1 MRSAARK
8 TGCGASI
15 RRNGTVLRLAGP
27 TCAGGGSAS
36 ASIPVGIFR
45 TMAGIEATAPP
56 APPRRETRLSRLS
69 ENRHALGLMMVT
81 PAVLL
86 LAVFLAY
93 PFVLGT
99 WLSLTDS
106 TIGKA
111 GRFIGMANF
120 RYLLGDPVFR
130 LVTFNTTLYAVV
142 AVLLKLVLG
151 FLLALLVNREF
162 VGKRFVRA
170 AMLLPYIVPTSLSAL
185 VFYWLYDG
193 TFSVFTWMLRSAG
206 LVSGFINYLGDPNL
220 ARASMIA
227 ANVWR
232 GIPFF
237 AIGLLAGLQTVSP
250 TLYEA
255 ADIDGAG
262 PWQKLWFITWPVLLP
277 LTVVVTVFS
286 TIMTVG
292 DFQLIWIVTKGGPA
306 NATHLF
312 GTLAYQRAVQG
323 GFIGEGAAIS
333 GFVLPVLL
341 VCVIVS
347 FYYLRRE

>member
-1 MRSAARK
+1 MARANAAQ
-8 TGCGASI
+8 T
-15 RRNGTVLRLAGP
+15 
-27 TCAGGGSAS
+27 
-36 ASIPVGIFR
+36 
-45 TMAGIEATAPP
+45 TAPR
-56 APPRRETRLSRLS
+56 ADGLLARLS
-69 ENRHALGLMMVT
+69 ENRHVLGILMVG
-81 PAVLL
+81 PAVVLL
-86 LAVFLAY
+86 GVFLAY
-93 PFVLGT
+93 PFMLGI
-99 WLSLTDS
+99 WLSLTNS
-106 TIGKA
+106 TIAKA
-111 GRFIGMANF
+111 GEFVGLFNYT
-120 RYLLGDPVFR
+120 YLVTDPIFR
-130 LVTFNTTLYAVV
+130 LVAFNTSLYGVV
-142 AVLLKLVLG
+142 AVAVKLLLG

-162 VGKRFVRA
+162 AGKRFVRA
-170 AMLLPYIVPTSLSAL
+170 TMLLPFIVPTSLSAL
-185 VFYWLYDG
+185 VFYWIYDG
-193 TFSVFTWMLRSAG
+193 TFSVITWLLKQAG

-220 ARASMIA
+220 ARASMIV

-232 GIPFF
+232 GTPFF

-262 PWQKLWFITWPVLLP
+262 PWQKFWAITWPLLLP

-312 GTLAYQRAVQG
+312 GTLAYQRAIQG

-341 VCVIVS
+341 ACVIVS
-347 FYYLRRE
+347 FYYLRRD

>member
-1 MRSAARK
+1 MARANVAEIR
-8 TGCGASI
+8 GPGA
-15 RRNGTVLRLAGP
+15 NGLLA
-27 TCAGGGSAS
+27 
-36 ASIPVGIFR
+36 
-45 TMAGIEATAPP
+45 
-56 APPRRETRLSRLS
+56 RLS
-69 ENRHALGLMMVT
+69 ENRHVLGILMAG
-81 PAVLL
+81 PAVVLL
-86 LAVFLAY
+86 GIFLAY
-93 PFVLGT
+93 PFALGV
-99 WLSLTDS
+99 WLSLTNA
-106 TIGKA
+106 TIAKA
-111 GRFIGMANF
+111 GEFVGLFNYV
-120 RYLLGDPVFR
+120 YLVGDPVFR
-130 LVTFNTTLYAVV
+130 LVAFNTSLYAGV
-142 AVLLKLVLG
+142 AVAVKLLLG

-162 VGKRFVRA
+162 AGKRFVRA
-170 AMLLPYIVPTSLSAL
+170 IMLLPFIVPTSLSAL
-185 VFYWLYDG
+185 VFYWIYDG
-193 TFSVFTWMLRSAG
+193 TFSVITWMLKQTG
-206 LVSGFINYLGDPNL
+206 LVTGFINYLGDPNL
-220 ARASMIA
+220 ARASMIV

-232 GIPFF
+232 GVPFF

-262 PWQKLWFITWPVLLP
+262 PWQKFWAITWPLLLP

-333 GFVLPVLL
+333 GFVLPVL
-341 VCVIVS
+341 VACVIVS

>member
-1 MRSAARK
+1 M
-8 TGCGASI
+8 T
-15 RRNGTVLRLAGP
+15 
-27 TCAGGGSAS
+27 
-36 ASIPVGIFR
+36 
-45 TMAGIEATAPP
+45 GIEAAAASP
-56 APPRRETRLSRLS
+56 APRRESLLVRLS
-69 ENRHALGLMMVT
+69 ENRHALGMLLVA

-93 PFVLGT
+93 PFGLGV
-99 WLSLTDS
+99 WLSLTNA
-106 TIGKA
+106 TIANA
-111 GRFIGMANF
+111 GEFVGLRNYV
-120 RYLLGDPVFR
+120 YLLGDPLFR
-130 LVTFNTTLYAVV
+130 LVTFNTSLYAGV
-142 AVLLKLVLG
+142 AVAFKLLLG

-170 AMLLPYIVPTSLSAL
+170 AMLLPWIVPTSLSAL

-193 TFSVFTWMLRSAG
+193 TFSVFTWMLREAG

-255 ADIDGAG
+255 AGIDGAG
-262 PWQKLWFITWPVLLP
+262 PWQKFWSITWPLLLP

-312 GTLAYQRAVQG
+312 GTLAYQRAIQG

-341 VCVIVS
+341 VCVVVS

>member
-1 MRSAARK
+1 MARANAAQ
-8 TGCGASI
+8 T
-15 RRNGTVLRLAGP
+15 
-27 TCAGGGSAS
+27 
-36 ASIPVGIFR
+36 
-45 TMAGIEATAPP
+45 TAPR
-56 APPRRETRLSRLS
+56 ADGLLARLS
-69 ENRHALGLMMVT
+69 ENRHVLGILMVG
-81 PAVLL
+81 PAVVLL
-86 LAVFLAY
+86 GVFLAY
-93 PFVLGT
+93 PFMLGI
-99 WLSLTDS
+99 WLSLTNS
-106 TIGKA
+106 TIAKA
-111 GRFIGMANF
+111 GEFVGLFNYT
-120 RYLLGDPVFR
+120 YLVTDPIFR
-130 LVTFNTTLYAVV
+130 LVAFNTSLYGVV
-142 AVLLKLVLG
+142 AVAVKLLLG

-162 VGKRFVRA
+162 AGKRFVRA
-170 AMLLPYIVPTSLSAL
+170 TMLLPFIVPTSLSAL
-185 VFYWLYDG
+185 VFYWIYDG
-193 TFSVFTWMLRSAG
+193 TFSVITWMLKQAG

-220 ARASMIA
+220 ARASMIV

-232 GIPFF
+232 GTPFF

-262 PWQKLWFITWPVLLP
+262 PWQKFWAITWPLLLP

-312 GTLAYQRAVQG
+312 GTLAYQRAIQG

-341 VCVIVS
+341 ACVIVS
-347 FYYLRRE
+347 FYYLRRD

>member
-1 MRSAARK
+1 
-8 TGCGASI
+8 
-15 RRNGTVLRLAGP
+15 
-27 TCAGGGSAS
+27 
-36 ASIPVGIFR
+36 
-45 TMAGIEATAPP
+45 MAGIEVAAPLPP
-56 APPRRETRLSRLS
+56 ARRESVLERLA
-69 ENRHALGLMMVT
+69 ENRHVLGGLMVA

-93 PFVLGT
+93 PFALGV
-99 WLSLTDS
+99 WMSLTNA
-106 TIGKA
+106 TIA
-111 GRFIGMANF
+111 NPGRFVGLANF
-120 RYLLGDPVFR
+120 RYLLGDSVFR
-130 LVTFNTTLYAVV
+130 LVVFNTALYAGA
-142 AVLLKLVLG
+142 AVLFKLILG
-151 FLLALLVNREF
+151 FALALLVNREF
-162 VGKRFVRA
+162 MGKRFVRA
-170 AMLLPYIVPTSLSAL
+170 VMLLPWIVPTSLSAL

-193 TFSVFTWMLRSAG
+193 TFSVLTWMLKETG

-220 ARASMIA
+220 ARASMIL
-227 ANVWR
+227 ANIWR

-262 PWQKLWFITWPVLLP
+262 AWQKLWAITWPLLLP

-333 GFVLPVLL
+333 TFVLPVLL
-341 VCVIVS
+341 AAVVIS
-347 FYYLRRE
+347 FHYLRRD